1 MLEDSCNASAGN
13 IGMIYTQ
20 NIFKAFV
27 RSLLNWPY
35 ILFFLNKK
43 YKNEMKYVWYEILKY
58 VWYEIL
64 KYVWY
69 LI

>member
-35 ILFFLNKK
+35 LLIFLI
-43 YKNEMKYVWYEILKY
+43 KNTKMKWNMCDMKYWNMCDFDIN
-58 VWYEIL
+58 INS
-64 KYVWY
+64 
-69 LI
+69 I